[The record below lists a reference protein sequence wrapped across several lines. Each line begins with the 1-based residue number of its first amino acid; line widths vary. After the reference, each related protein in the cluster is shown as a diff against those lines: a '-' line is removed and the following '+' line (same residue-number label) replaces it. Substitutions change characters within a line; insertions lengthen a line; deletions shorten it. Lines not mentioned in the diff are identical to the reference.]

1 MLLFTTW
8 VIQQFSISVQSNLE
22 NHNGSLKSL
31 SRGCFGYDFVRCD
44 FVQCRTTRAV
54 FHKDKKKSF
63 AKRFVKLAAP
73 IIRRCNNYFQS
84 CWVQLEAP
92 LCKNNPLQLRLV
104 TFLKCFYEPAPSGSL
119 YLSASHRI
127 HCNQSLFPSP
137 QRTFHFIFDKIC

>member
-8 VIQQFSISVQSNLE
+8 VIQQFAISVQSNLE
-22 NHNGSLKSL
+22 YHNGSLESL
-31 SRGCFGYDFVRCD
+31 SRGCVDTILFDAISYNVVRQERY
-44 FVQCRTTRAV
+44 FI
-54 FHKDKKKSF
+54 KIKKSF
-63 AKRFVKLAAP
+63 AKRFVKLATP